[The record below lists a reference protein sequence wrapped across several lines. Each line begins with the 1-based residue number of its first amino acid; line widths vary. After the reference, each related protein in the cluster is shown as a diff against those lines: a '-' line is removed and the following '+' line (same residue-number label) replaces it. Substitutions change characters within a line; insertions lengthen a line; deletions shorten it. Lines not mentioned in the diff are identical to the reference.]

1 MYSFK
6 MLDPYICVPNNPKT
20 IWDFTCTSVSLHLV
34 QPEFSVSL
42 KVPVENSCSADM
54 ATYEQVHGDI
64 THIQTMLEE

>member
-1 MYSFK
+1 M
-6 MLDPYICVPNNPKT
+6 
-20 IWDFTCTSVSLHLV
+20 V